1 MKRILDNKERA
12 DYDIQIDSFIDDIDL
27 SSISKMPIISV
38 YKNITKDYPGK
49 FVARLYDI
57 RPGEVRY
64 TRYIMLAEY
73 IQVIHE
79 GIPKYMTRIEPQPT
93 DDPVVLESWL

>member
-1 MKRILDNKERA
+1 MKRMLDNKERS
-12 DYDIQIDSFIDDIDL
+12 DYDIQIDSFVEDIDL
-27 SSISKMPIISV
+27 NLISKMPIISV
-38 YKNITKDYPGK
+38 YRNTTKDYPGK

-64 TRYIMLAEY
+64 TRYIMLADH
-73 IQVIHE
+73 IRNIHE
-79 GIPKYMTRIEPQPT
+79 GIPSYMTRIEPQPT